1 MSHAEERPS
10 DDQVDLFFDTVVD
23 TPLRDDRALME
34 FPFFSLQKR
43 PQMRPLEFE
52 KDDVV
57 IKVSPGPKGMA
68 SVWDRDVLVYAV
80 SKINERVDRG
90 EKVPRT
96 IQFIAHDF
104 LKLTHRGTNKQ
115 AYELLKDALF
125 RLRSTT
131 VETSIAS
138 GGQRNHRGF
147 GWIDSFEIVED
158 ERSDGTRRMR
168 AVQIT
173 LSDWMYR
180 ALIKERRV
188 LSITPEYFRLD
199 GGLERRLYQ
208 LARKHVGQQRQWR
221 IGLALLAQKVGSI
234 QDLRFFKRDLRR
246 IIEADNIPDYRFA
259 IEGQTNVEIEPAL
272 LEEIKASGQYRQ
284 VPNAR
289 LIVSVTRKRRPG
301 AEAPFLEEELDFPQ
315 PVENPQGARKIA
327 HGRSVDG
334 PQTASADHPLLFGRT
349 PTPGRTKGLT
359 RPKKSE
365 A

>member
-1 MSHAEERPS
+1 MSVQEDREHEA
-10 DDQVDLFFDTVVD
+10 QVDLFFETVVD

-43 PQMRPLEFE
+43 PQMKPLEFV

-57 IKVSPGPKGMA
+57 IKVSPGPKGIA

-80 SKINERVDRG
+80 SKINEAVDRG

-96 IQFIAHDF
+96 VRFIAHDF
-104 LKLTHRGTNKQ
+104 LKLTHRGTNKG

-158 ERSDGTRRMR
+158 ERADGSRRMK
-168 AVQIT
+168 AVEIT
-173 LSDWMYR
+173 VSDWMHR
-180 ALIKERRV
+180 ALVKDRRV
-188 LSITPEYFRLD
+188 LAITPEYFKLD

-208 LARKHVGQQRQWR
+208 LARKHVGQQRHWK
-221 IGLALLAQKVGSI
+221 IGMASLAQKVGTT
-234 QDLRFFKRDLRR
+234 QDLRFFKRDLKR
-246 IIEADNIPDYRFA
+246 IIENDNIPDYRFA
-259 IEGQTNVEIEPAL
+259 IGGETNVEIDPDYLAEL
-272 LEEIKASGQYRQ
+272 KANGQYRA

-289 LIVSVTRKRRPG
+289 LMVLVTRKGRSPPLPSRT
-301 AEAPFLEEELDFPQ
+301 LIIDPQ
-315 PVENPQGARKIA
+315 PVDNSEEVRKNGHEDSEDRPQEASGERPREV
-327 HGRSVDG
+327 GRS
-334 PQTASADHPLLFGRT
+334 PTKSRSKPLSSLAKT
-349 PTPGRTKGLT
+349 QL
-359 RPKKSE
+359 
-365 A
+365 

>member
-1 MSHAEERPS
+1 MSHQEDPAG
-10 DDQVDLFFDTVVD
+10 DAQVDLFFETIVD

-43 PQMRPLEFE
+43 PLMKPLEFE

-57 IKVSPGPKGMA
+57 IKVSPGPKGIA

-90 EKVPRT
+90 EKVPRN

-104 LKLTHRGTNKQ
+104 LKLTHRGTNKG

-131 VETSIAS
+131 VETTIAS

-147 GWIDSFEIVED
+147 GWIDSFEILED
-158 ERSDGTRRMR
+158 ERPDGKGRMR
-168 AVQIT
+168 AIEIT

-180 ALIKERRV
+180 ALVKDRRI
-188 LSITPEYFRLD
+188 LSISPDYFRLD

-221 IGLALLAQKVGSI
+221 IGLTLLAQKVGSI
-234 QDLRFFKRDLRR
+234 QDLRFFKRDLKR

-259 IEGQTNVEIEPAL
+259 IVGETNIEFEPDAL
-272 LEEIKASGQYRQ
+272 AELKANGNYKPI
-284 VPNAR
+284 PNAR
-289 LIVSVTRKRRPG
+289 LMVLVTRKLKRS
-301 AEAPFLEEELDFPQ
+301 
-315 PVENPQGARKIA
+315 NPLPSPSPPDDGQQV
-327 HGRSVDG
+327 VDN
-334 PQTASADHPLLFGRT
+334 
-349 PTPGRTKGLT
+349 
-359 RPKKSE
+359 
-365 A
+365 

>member
-1 MSHAEERPS
+1 MPNAEERAT

-43 PQMRPLEFE
+43 PLMKPLEFE

-57 IKVSPGPKGMA
+57 IKVSPGPKGIA

-80 SKINERVDRG
+80 SKINERVNRG

-104 LKLTHRGTNKQ
+104 LKLTHRGTNKGS
-115 AYELLKDALF
+115 YELLKDALF

-147 GWIDSFEIVED
+147 GWIDSFDIVED
-158 ERSDGTRRMR
+158 ERPDGSRRMR
-168 AVQIT
+168 AVEIT

-180 ALIKERRV
+180 ALIKDRRV
-188 LSITPEYFRLD
+188 LSITPEYFKLD

-221 IGLALLAQKVGSI
+221 IGLVLLAQKVGSV
-234 QDLRFFKRDLRR
+234 QDLRFFKRDLKR
-246 IIEADNIPDYRFA
+246 IIQADNIPDYRFA
-259 IEGQTNVEIEPAL
+259 IEGQTDVDIEPSL
-272 LEEIKASGQYRQ
+272 LAEMKASGHYKTI
-284 VPNAR
+284 PNLR
-289 LIVSVTRKRRPG
+289 LVVSVTRKNRTSP
-301 AEAPFLEEELDFPQ
+301 AFLDDVDREGPQ
-315 PVENPQGARKIA
+315 PVDNSTSSRKIA
-327 HGRSVDG
+327 HKDSVEGPQAPSEDRPLSFGRSPTG
-334 PQTASADHPLLFGRT
+334 TKPKPRKLLRKT
-349 PTPGRTKGLT
+349 TV
-359 RPKKSE
+359 
-365 A
+365 